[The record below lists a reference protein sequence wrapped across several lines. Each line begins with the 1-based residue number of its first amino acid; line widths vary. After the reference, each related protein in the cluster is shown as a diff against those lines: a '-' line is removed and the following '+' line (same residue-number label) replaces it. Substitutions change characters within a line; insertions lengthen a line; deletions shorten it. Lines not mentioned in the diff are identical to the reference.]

1 MLKQGI
7 NASRND
13 DKLCSLLL
21 CDGAGCCRIVL
32 SNHLAKLSV
41 IVDAFLSL
49 QSNLNLSFYSKL
61 VLFHL
66 ISVFISRFQGRL

>member
-21 CDGAGCCRIVL
+21 CDGAGCCIVL
-32 SNHLAKLSV
+32 SNHLARLSV

-49 QSNLNLSFYSKL
+49 QSNLNLSFPASWC
-61 VLFHL
+61 
-66 ISVFISRFQGRL
+66 SST